1 MKKQNFK
8 KLITLLY
15 VLILSFI
22 CIAPSNVY
30 ANDNGQDIINELKNV
45 DLNIYENAGKTD
57 VITLAEDDFGTS
69 NYSLT
74 LYVYNASKT
83 ELSRFTG
90 SNVISLAYKFDSDNK
105 PLEYSNFKLKYI
117 SSLED
122 NSIYKFAVL
131 DSSKILQRAF
141 SSQNFATGKRC
152 YNVAGVQLLSVNDVN
167 AKDFK
172 IAKTFIYSGEDK
184 NVTLDVLETIEL
196 ELNDV
201 WYRTKSSSKGAN
213 YQNQV
218 NSVYFAVPNHYFEKG
233 FTLTGI
239 KAEWYEYKTQ
249 PIIVLEN
256 DEKYNVLKNYVGQDI
271 GKYNNDLKYSLTS
284 GLSVLDGSYIWYD
297 YGYNVDTTF
306 NALGTTFQV
315 YNHLT
320 TLQYLFS
327 TNGASYK
334 DFDIESKVLKDYIY
348 NYDASNVKGYL
359 DIKNGQVS
367 ADLFTSD
374 VDDGRIK
381 GYNVKTISVDDTF
394 DLLDYNDSHTW
405 WNSVIDYGFFD
416 TLFGNVPSEETR
428 KNLSPIHIV
437 DVNEDLKDLSKVG
450 ENLLIDERFVNDFYT
465 YVNDNL
471 NDEEPKTTCLFRF
484 ANTDYF
490 SQELDSKDGYLAQET
505 IFLDFD
511 VIQLDFAKDD
521 VKIVVPVVSNPIDI
535 VADVTPPVTYESWLK
550 YAILGISLSIAGLGI
565 YNLFKRG
572 N

>member
-1 MKKQNFK
+1 
-8 KLITLLY
+8 
-15 VLILSFI
+15 
-22 CIAPSNVY
+22 
-30 ANDNGQDIINELKNV
+30 
-45 DLNIYENAGKTD
+45 
-57 VITLAEDDFGTS
+57 
-69 NYSLT
+69 
-74 LYVYNASKT
+74 
-83 ELSRFTG
+83 
-90 SNVISLAYKFDSDNK
+90 
-105 PLEYSNFKLKYI
+105 
-117 SSLED
+117 
-122 NSIYKFAVL
+122 
-131 DSSKILQRAF
+131 
-141 SSQNFATGKRC
+141 
-152 YNVAGVQLLSVNDVN
+152 
-167 AKDFK
+167 
-172 IAKTFIYSGEDK
+172 
-184 NVTLDVLETIEL
+184 
-196 ELNDV
+196 V
-201 WYRTKSSSKGAN
+201 WYRTKSSDKGAN

-218 NSVYFAVPNHYFEKG
+218 NSVYFAVPNRF
-233 FTLTGI
+233 FDNNVTLNGI

-284 GLSVLDGSYIWYD
+284 GSSALDGSFIWYD

-315 YNHLT
+315 HNHLT
-320 TLQYLFS
+320 TLHYLFS

-334 DFDIESKVLKDYIY
+334 DFDVESKVLKDYIY
-348 NYDASNVKGYL
+348 NYDASNVNGFL
-359 DIKNGQVS
+359 NIKNGQVS
-367 ADLFTSD
+367 ADLFMLD
-374 VDDGRIK
+374 VDDGRTK
-381 GYNVKTISVDDTF
+381 GYNLKTISVDETF

-428 KNLSPIHIV
+428 KDLSPIQVI
-437 DVNEDLKDLSKVG
+437 DINKDFADLSKVG

-465 YVNDNL
+465 YVNVNL
-471 NDEEPKTTCLFRF
+471 NAEEPKTTCLFRF

-490 SQELDSKDGYLAQET
+490 SQELDSADGYLAQET

-550 YAILGISLSIAGLGI
+550 YAFLGVTLCVFGI
-565 YNLFKRG
+565 CLYSLFKKE